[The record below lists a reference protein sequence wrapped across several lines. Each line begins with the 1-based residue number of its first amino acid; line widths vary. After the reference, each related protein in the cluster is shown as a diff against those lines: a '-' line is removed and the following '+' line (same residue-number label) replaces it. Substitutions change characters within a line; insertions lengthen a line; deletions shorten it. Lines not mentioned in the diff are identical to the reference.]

1 MKRALIFLPLF
12 VLILL
17 GLSFAPQTTAP
28 QEFAKEKRSAGR
40 GIYVTATV
48 AQLPKR
54 FNELK
59 EQCLAAG
66 LDTMVIDAKD
76 KISEPYLALA
86 RQHRLTPETRAVAN
100 PWLAKLA
107 AELHRDNLVLSARI
121 VVFKDDRLALARPDL
136 AVHLGGG
143 LYRDRRGGKWLDPY
157 SDEVRRYSALIA
169 ETAALSGVDEVQ
181 FDYIRFPAEGGAL
194 NATYSHRQAGVSR
207 VDIICQFLKDVKAR
221 VAPYNTSLAVDIF
234 GVTAWQSRVDID
246 NLGQDLKRMGEY
258 LDVLSPMLYPSHFH
272 AGYDGFANPGAEPYY
287 FVHTGVKQAKAIL
300 SGEATALVP
309 WIQGFDL
316 SSPNFGTDY
325 IREQVR
331 ACEEAGIR
339 GFLIWNAGNNYSV
352 SFAALKKMKGHV

>member
-1 MKRALIFLPLF
+1 MKRALVFLPLF
-12 VLILL
+12 VLAFFA
-17 GLSFAPQTTAP
+17 LSFAPQSS
-28 QEFAKEKRSAGR
+28 QKEFVKEKRTAGR

-48 AQLPKR
+48 ARLPKR
-54 FNELK
+54 FNDLK
-59 EQCLAAG
+59 QNLLACG

-76 KISEPYLALA
+76 ALSEQFLQLA
-86 RQHRLTPETRAVAN
+86 REHKLTPETHAAAN

-107 AELHRDNLVLSARI
+107 AELHQDNLILSARI

-136 AVHLGGG
+136 GVHLGGG

-157 SDEVRRYSALIA
+157 SEEVRRYVGLIA
-169 ETAALSGVDEVQ
+169 ESAAMSGVDEVQ
-181 FDYIRFPAEGGAL
+181 FDYIRFPAEGPAL
-194 NATYSHRQAGVSR
+194 NATYPHRQAGISK
-207 VDIICQFLKDVKAR
+207 VDIICQFLKEVKER
-221 VAPYNTSLAVDIF
+221 LAPYNTSLAVDIF

-287 FVHTGVKQAKAIL
+287 FMHTGVVQAKAIL

-309 WIQGFDL
+309 WIQGFDM
-316 SSPNFGTDY
+316 SSPNFGPNY

-331 ACEEAGIR
+331 ACEEGGAK
-339 GFLIWNAGNNYSV
+339 GFLIWNAGNNYSI
-352 SFAALKKMKGHV
+352 SFAALRKPRAAR